1 MLIRSNVKSSFA
13 IPASLVNGNL
23 RNLHELIRTIVGSLS
38 ELIFKKWE
46 IAYLLMGFLLGRA
59 LILNELSP
67 FAVPFFAVMYHLRRD
82 KLLYILLAILLGS
95 NMAHYNNSPT
105 IFSAIIIFVFTQKI
119 LKNKS
124 KAEISF
130 TPFIVLFSVLVPKI
144 ILQMYLGFEE
154 ITPLIMAGVESLLA
168 FVLTLIFVQALPILV
183 YKKERV
189 KLGQEEVIALTIVL
203 ASVMTGTLGWSV
215 NGYQIEYILSSYLIL
230 VFAYVGG
237 GAVGASVGV
246 ITGLILSLANPN
258 AIYQISL
265 LAFSG
270 LLAGLLKQGNKLG
283 VALGLLFGTT
293 ILSVYLGNQQDIWK
307 TISESLIALVIFFWT
322 PQKLFK
328 EIAKFIPGTPEYHDH
343 YQDYVTRIRDVT
355 SKKIEQFSKMFSQLA
370 LSFNDISVKPNLDQS
385 SQLDHF
391 LGQVSEDHCKTCW
404 KRKKCWDEEFY
415 RSYRLMTELMTVI
428 EMKVELQKRDIPE
441 DWLQHCVKAEQIAFQ
456 LVDIYETY
464 GDHLYWKSQ
473 IDESRLLVSHQLFG
487 VSQVMKDLAIEI
499 QKESKELGVQEQQIR
514 YSLEKLGLSIR
525 HVNIISLDEGSVEIE
540 VIQPSCPGVEECNKL
555 VAPLISE
562 VVGENIVVSEKHCN
576 NTEEGTC
583 KVCLKTA
590 KTYEI
595 ETGLASAAKGG
606 KWLSGDSFSTIE
618 IGNGKFAIA
627 LSDGMGNGERAK
639 KESKETLELLQQL
652 LHSGIDEAL
661 SIKTINSVL
670 LLRTQEEIFSTID
683 LAIVDLY
690 SGFTKFLKVG
700 STPSFIKRGNEVSTV
715 SANNLP
721 VGIISD
727 IDIDIIDHNLM
738 PGDLLIMMTDGLYD
752 TPKSMNN
759 KELWMKRLIQEI
771 DTEDPQEFADLLLE
785 KVIRYGQGEIN
796 DDMTVVISRIDR
808 YSPKWSAIKVLGELK
823 IERETMVN

>member
-1 MLIRSNVKSSFA
+1 MYSTIAKNTGGVTMLIRSNVKSSFA

-23 RNLHELIRTIVGSLS
+23 RILHELIRTIVGSLS

-67 FAVPFFAVMYHLRRD
+67 FALPFFAVMYHLRRD

-307 TISESLIALVIFFWT
+307 TISESLIALVIFFGT

-343 YQDYVTRIRDVT
+343 YQD
-355 SKKIEQFSKMFSQLA
+355 
-370 LSFNDISVKPNLDQS
+370 
-385 SQLDHF
+385 
-391 LGQVSEDHCKTCW
+391 
-404 KRKKCWDEEFY
+404 
-415 RSYRLMTELMTVI
+415 
-428 EMKVELQKRDIPE
+428 
-441 DWLQHCVKAEQIAFQ
+441 
-456 LVDIYETY
+456 
-464 GDHLYWKSQ
+464 
-473 IDESRLLVSHQLFG
+473 
-487 VSQVMKDLAIEI
+487 
-499 QKESKELGVQEQQIR
+499 
-514 YSLEKLGLSIR
+514 
-525 HVNIISLDEGSVEIE
+525 
-540 VIQPSCPGVEECNKL
+540 
-555 VAPLISE
+555 
-562 VVGENIVVSEKHCN
+562 
-576 NTEEGTC
+576 
-583 KVCLKTA
+583 
-590 KTYEI
+590 
-595 ETGLASAAKGG
+595 
-606 KWLSGDSFSTIE
+606 
-618 IGNGKFAIA
+618 
-627 LSDGMGNGERAK
+627 
-639 KESKETLELLQQL
+639 
-652 LHSGIDEAL
+652 
-661 SIKTINSVL
+661 
-670 LLRTQEEIFSTID
+670 
-683 LAIVDLY
+683 
-690 SGFTKFLKVG
+690 
-700 STPSFIKRGNEVSTV
+700 
-715 SANNLP
+715 
-721 VGIISD
+721 
-727 IDIDIIDHNLM
+727 
-738 PGDLLIMMTDGLYD
+738 
-752 TPKSMNN
+752 
-759 KELWMKRLIQEI
+759 
-771 DTEDPQEFADLLLE
+771 
-785 KVIRYGQGEIN
+785 
-796 DDMTVVISRIDR
+796 
-808 YSPKWSAIKVLGELK
+808 
-823 IERETMVN
+823 